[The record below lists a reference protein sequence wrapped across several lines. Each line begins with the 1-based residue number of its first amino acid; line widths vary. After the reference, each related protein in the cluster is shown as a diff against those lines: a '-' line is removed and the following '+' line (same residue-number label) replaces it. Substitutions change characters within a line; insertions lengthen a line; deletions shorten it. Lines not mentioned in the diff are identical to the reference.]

1 MSPKTTP
8 IAASVSAGSDD
19 LRERLLASKE
29 EERGLHEGAQA
40 NPAPHKMQP
49 HDAFFAGALAKSR
62 LMRSP
67 SLSVRAS
74 RTFFTAG
81 SALLNASTVR
91 GSYRVPAPFTISAAA
106 ASIDFGSR

>member
-49 HDAFFAGALAKSR
+49 HEAFFAGALAKSR

-67 SLSVRAS
+67 SLSDRAS
-74 RTFFTAG
+74 HLLHRRQRFVEGVDDPRIVAG
-81 SALLNASTVR
+81 AGAFHDLDGR
-91 GSYRVPAPFTISAAA
+91 RVH
-106 ASIDFGSR
+106 R